1 MHEDLL
7 HLQDHV
13 DLITSS
19 LELRARA
26 NEGENDGALA
36 GSARAVDLLRARI
49 DPRQREHPQLK
60 SSLLSRR
67 LALTET
73 EMLVVWAL
81 AALTLSSDARAL
93 FSHLTGDSTEP
104 TLRGLKQLVY
114 GELVD
119 PRAFAELSETGKL
132 RRFGIV
138 EAAEPSAH
146 DSRQGWL
153 LSQRVLALL
162 HGIDELAA
170 AVNGECTLRSGVMP
184 TELAVDREVEERLR
198 LAMRER
204 CVVSAC
210 GLAGLGRASILT
222 KAAAANGLA
231 VLHVD
236 STRLPKDAPSLVR
249 QLRRIALE
257 CRLQDAVLLLADLD
271 AIAKE
276 HLALV
281 GSELV
286 AHTEGPVLATCGLDR
301 PSFRWD
307 RPAVFIELPRPS
319 TQQLAALWRQE
330 LGPTMREDVDALAAR
345 YPLVPALIHH
355 AADAAKARAAGGAL
369 TADDITAGVRA
380 VLDDRLG
387 QFARRVTVT
396 QTWED
401 IVLPLEQLEAI
412 SELISRV
419 RGRRKVIE
427 DWGFGAKVGKGL
439 GVSALFSGPPG
450 TGKTMLASL
459 MAQDLGLELY
469 QVDLGKVVSKWIG
482 ETEKNL
488 GALFDAAEA
497 GHAILLFDEADA
509 LFGKRTDVKSSND
522 RHANLETNYLLQR
535 LESYT
540 GVCLLTTNHD
550 SHIDPAFQRRLSLHL
565 RIELPEIG
573 ERAELWRAMLPPAA
587 PVADDLD
594 FEGLA
599 RRYAMSG
606 GYIRNAVLRAAF
618 VAADRGK
625 PITHE
630 ALERAARREYE
641 GMGKIVFA
649 G

>member
-1 MHEDLL
+1 MHDDLL
-7 HLQDHV
+7 HLQDYV
-13 DLITSS
+13 DLVASS
-19 LELRARA
+19 LELRVRASQEESESAIAR
-26 NEGENDGALA
+26 N
-36 GSARAVDLLRARI
+36 ARTVELLRARI
-49 DPRQREHPQLK
+49 DARRLEHPELK
-60 SSLLSRR
+60 SSLFCQR
-67 LALTET
+67 LGLTET
-73 EMLVVWAL
+73 ELLVVWSL

-93 FSHLTGDSTEP
+93 FSQLTGDNTDP
-104 TLRGLKQLVY
+104 TIRGLKQLVY

-119 PRAFAELSETGKL
+119 PRAFAELSEAGQL
-132 RRFGIV
+132 RRLGIV
-138 EAAEPSAH
+138 ELAEPSAH
-146 DSRQGWL
+146 DSGQVR

-170 AVNGECTLRSGVMP
+170 ALGECTLHTGTMP
-184 TELAVDREVEERLR
+184 NELAADSEVEARLR
-198 LAMRER
+198 IAMRER
-204 CVVSAC
+204 CVVTAC
-210 GLAGLGRASILT
+210 GLAGLGRASVLT
-222 KAAAANGLA
+222 KVAVANDLD

-257 CRLQDAVLLLADLD
+257 CRLQNAVLLIADLD
-271 AIAKE
+271 TIAKE

-281 GSELV
+281 GAELI
-286 AHTEGPVLATCGLDR
+286 AHTDGPVLATCGLER
-301 PSFRWD
+301 PSIRWD
-307 RPAVFIELPRPS
+307 RPAVFIEMPRPS
-319 TQQLAALWRQE
+319 TQQLAELWRRE
-330 LGPTMREDVDALAAR
+330 LGHGTAERADTLATR
-345 YPLVPALIHH
+345 YPLAPALIHH
-355 AADAAKARAAGGAL
+355 AAKAAKARAAGNDL
-369 TADDITAGVRA
+369 SDDDITAGIRA

-401 IVLPLEQLEAI
+401 IVLPFDQLEAI

-450 TGKTMLASL
+450 TGKTMLTAL
-459 MAQDLGLELY
+459 IAQDLGLELY

-565 RIELPEIG
+565 RIELPEIN

-587 PVADDLD
+587 PVAEDLD
-594 FEGLA
+594 FESLA

-625 PITHE
+625 PITHD

-649 G
+649 A